1 MKTKLQR
8 YLWRLFL
15 RLAGNAVTAAEDWI
29 HAQEVKLREES
40 QSAGNA
46 QTAVTPAPFEAQG
59 EPVKCSEEFAIKA
72 SAARERVKRAARPR
86 RPRLVYQSGQ
96 FVRQS

>member
-46 QTAVTPAPFEAQG
+46 QTAVTAAPA
-59 EPVKCSEEFAIKA
+59 KCSEEFAVKA

-86 RPRLVYQSGQ
+86 RPRLVYQAGQ
-96 FVRQS
+96 FVRQEGR